1 MVMPLRVLCGSLFAI
16 ADGWCRAHM
25 IRRDVRAVERGV
37 LRPARRAGHPIALC
51 GAATA
56 TGTVADDRD
65 VHRVGDGLYYNE
77 RLGANNVWDIEVD
90 PLIVDE
96 AAVIYKEGRRGS
108 HAFAAIAEPGEKYGE
123 IATAAGA
130 FFAQRVS
137 WRSNIAWVSADD
149 ERSLAAYEDLFARMR
164 ISERF
169 APVVPH
175 LKELRLYSAFYVT
188 RTWCDAMHGVRINRR
203 RDRGG
208 AASTTTRRRRRRG
221 GEPAVGA
228 RRRRDDGTGETT
240 TTAPARRG
248 RRRASKKVRRR
259 RGMAR

>member
-1 MVMPLRVLCGSLFAI
+1 M
-16 ADGWCRAHM
+16 
-25 IRRDVRAVERGV
+25 
-37 LRPARRAGHPIALC
+37 
-51 GAATA
+51 
-56 TGTVADDRD
+56 
-65 VHRVGDGLYYNE
+65 
-77 RLGANNVWDIEVD
+77 D

-123 IATAAGA
+123 IAISRVLKHGLRRLRAAAWILRRTQATAAGA